1 MVRISAVNAIS
12 ASVERT
18 RDFLFRP
25 FRWGTF
31 LKLGLVAIVTEGVG
45 GNFNSSHGG
54 HTPEH
59 GPSAHSPFTMPSAGQ
74 HFHSPL
80 NLGPE
85 GIVVIVAAVLLALL
99 LSGFVVYLITR
110 LRFAYFHC
118 LIHNVREIRPGW
130 YLYREEATRF
140 FWFNVLVGVCFLLV
154 VALIAIPFGLGF
166 WRIVH
171 QIPPG
176 SHPDWGAMLALILPL
191 IPIVLALALAGIL
204 ADIVLRDWMMPH
216 YALDNASA
224 AEAWH
229 WVWNNIKAEKREFF
243 VYTVL
248 RLILPTIATIAL
260 FVVLLI
266 PGGIIA
272 GSVAVL
278 EYGVHSAFAGT
289 SGASWAAGIFLEVF
303 FGVLAFGFA
312 LLLGICLGGPLST
325 GIRQFALMFYGGR
338 YPALGAILFPPPP
351 QPPAGL
357 VGAPIA

>member
-1 MVRISAVNAIS
+1 MVPISAVNAIS
-12 ASVERT
+12 AAVERT

-45 GNFNSSHGG
+45 SNFNSSHGG
-54 HTPEH
+54 RAPEH
-59 GPSAHSPFTMPSAGQ
+59 GPAPHSPFTLPLAGQ
-74 HFHSPL
+74 HFHSPF

-130 YLYREEATRF
+130 YLYREQATRF
-140 FWFNVLVGVCFLLV
+140 FWFNVVVGVCFLLV
-154 VALIAIPFGLGF
+154 VALVAIPFAAGF
-166 WRIVH
+166 WRLFH

-176 SHPDWGAMLALILPL
+176 GHPDWGALLALILPL
-191 IPIVLALALAGIL
+191 IPIVIVLALAGVL
-204 ADIVLRDWMMPH
+204 TDIILRDWMLPH
-216 YALDNASA
+216 YALDDASA
-224 AEAWH
+224 GEAWD
-229 WVWNNIKAEKREFF
+229 WVWENIKAEKREFF

-266 PGGIIA
+266 PGAMVA
-272 GSVAVL
+272 GSIAAL

-289 SGASWAAGIFLEVF
+289 SGGSWVAGVFLEVF
-303 FGVLAFGFA
+303 FGVVAFGFI

-338 YPALGAILFPPPP
+338 YPALGNILFPPPP
-351 QPPAGL
+351 PTPVGL
-357 VGAPIA
+357 GGAQSA

>member
-1 MVRISAVNAIS
+1 MLPISAVESIS
-12 ASVERT
+12 AAVERT

-45 GNFNSSHGG
+45 SSFSSSRGG
-54 HTPEH
+54 HAPEH
-59 GPSAHSPFTMPSAGQ
+59 GPAAHSPFTMPSAGQ
-74 HFHSPL
+74 HFHSPF

-85 GIVVIVAAVLLALL
+85 GIAAIVAAVLLALL
-99 LSGFVVYLITR
+99 LCGFLVYLITR

-130 YLYREEATRF
+130 YLYREQAARF
-140 FWFNVLVGVCFLLV
+140 FWFNIAVGVCFLLL
-154 VALIAIPFGLGF
+154 VALVAIPFAAGF
-166 WRIVH
+166 WRLFH

-176 SHPDWGAMLALILPL
+176 GHPDWGAFVALILPL
-191 IPIVLALALAGIL
+191 IPIVIGLVLAAVL
-204 ADIVLRDWMMPH
+204 ADIILRDWMLPH
-216 YALDNASA
+216 FALDDASA
-224 AEAWH
+224 GEAWD
-229 WVWNNIKAEKREFF
+229 WVWDNIKAEKREFL

-266 PGGIIA
+266 PGAMVA
-272 GSVAVL
+272 GSIAML

-289 SGASWAAGIFLEVF
+289 SGGSWVAGVLLEVF
-303 FGVLAFGFA
+303 FGMVAFGFV

-338 YPALGAILFPPPP
+338 YPALGDILFPPALPP
-351 QPPAGL
+351 SMGL
-357 VGAPIA
+357 GGPQSI